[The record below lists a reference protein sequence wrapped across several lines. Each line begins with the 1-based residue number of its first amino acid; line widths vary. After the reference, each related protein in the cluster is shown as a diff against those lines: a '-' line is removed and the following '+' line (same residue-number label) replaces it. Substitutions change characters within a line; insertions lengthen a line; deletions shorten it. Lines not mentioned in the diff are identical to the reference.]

1 MSEKALKI
9 VKVVAILA
17 AVVLAS
23 VLFNYINGGSSLFNL
38 GSGQPS
44 TEVEATPSANGS
56 HEAYSKSSPTHNPA
70 DEGKSVDFT
79 VKTQTFGPDE
89 DVEFIWDEGQ
99 PGKGPS
105 GKAQS
110 SGQKS
115 SDSVSKANS
124 DDDIPDNWVLAEDQ
138 SVDGQTPK
146 LATNQGAKSSATQLN
161 QAKKKSVTPK
171 QASVKSSAMEA
182 AAEGKENDEPLNNKM
197 SDYELDIDYKALLKN
212 PQELGFKPTKE
223 LFANAYFRIRTS
235 FVQVVNDEQL
245 EKGVV
250 KEVGK
255 LVRAAGASVD
265 GLHKLDKN
273 KNVLTQILNLYGKNI
288 NKDLLTYSAIE
299 GMLYG
304 LGDPYSILMTPKE
317 YSSLKEQV
325 QAQGF
330 GGIGVYIEA
339 DKDDSNQVTVF
350 EPMEGAPAY
359 QAGIEAGDKI
369 LAINGTTTKGL
380 ALDVATKMIRGPV
393 GSKVILKIKR
403 PGVAEPFNVSVTRAN
418 IHVISCTSKMYGQ
431 VGYIRMRQF
440 GAETAQELAAELAKV
455 KSQGATSLILDLR
468 NNGGGFVQAAVG
480 VGSQF
485 IRRGGLIV
493 YTLDRAGSRSNLNS
507 EGDGKINMPMIVMIN
522 RFSASASEITAGA
535 MRDHKLAKLLGERS
549 FGKGSV
555 QQVFPFDDGSAM
567 KMTVARFYSPSGHV
581 IDHNGL
587 VPDITVK
594 MEPRFVGKKDKDIQ
608 LQKALQVLSGR

>member
-9 VKVVAILA
+9 VKIVAILA
-17 AVVLAS
+17 AVVLVS

-38 GSGQPS
+38 GTSQSVESENAPS
-44 TEVEATPSANGS
+44 TNSNN
-56 HEAYSKSSPTHNPA
+56 EAYSKSSQVKNSA

-89 DVEFIWDEGQ
+89 EVEFIWDEGQ
-99 PGKGPS
+99 PGNG
-105 GKAQS
+105 QS
-110 SGQKS
+110 SEKHSEG
-115 SDSVSKANS
+115 SVSKANQ

-138 SVDGQTPK
+138 SIDGSGNK
-146 LATNQGAKSSATQLN
+146 LATNHKSSASEQA
-161 QAKKKSVTPK
+161 QAKKKSVAK
-171 QASVKSSAMEA
+171 QANVKSSAMEA
-182 AAEGKENDEPLNNKM
+182 AAESKENDEPLNNKM

-212 PQELGFKPTKE
+212 PGELGFKPTKE

-273 KNVLTQILNLYGKNI
+273 KNVLTQILNLYGNKI
-288 NKDLLTYSAIE
+288 NKELLTYSAIE

-317 YSSLKEQV
+317 YGSLKEQV
-325 QAQGF
+325 QTQGF

-393 GSKVILKIKR
+393 GSKVVLKIKR
-403 PGVAEPFNVSVTRAN
+403 PGTAKPFNVSVTRAN
-418 IHVISCTSKMYGQ
+418 IHVVSCTSKMYGK

-440 GAETAQELAAELAKV
+440 GAETAQELASELAKV
-455 KSQGATSLILDLR
+455 KAQGATSLILDLR

-507 EGDGKINMPMIVMIN
+507 EGDGKVDMPMIVMIN

-555 QQVFPFDDGSAM
+555 QQIFPFDDGSAM

-594 MEPRFVGKKDKDIQ
+594 MEPRFVGKKDKDTQ

>member
-1 MSEKALKI
+1 MSEKALKALKI
-9 VKVVAILA
+9 VAILA
-17 AVVLAS
+17 AIVLIS
-23 VLFNYINGGSSLFNL
+23 VLFNYVSGGSGIFNL
-38 GSGQPS
+38 GD
-44 TEVEATPSANGS
+44 
-56 HEAYSKSSPTHNPA
+56 SPTSAPQESRRGMNAPESA
-70 DEGKSVDFT
+70 SVAPIDEQKQIKNEKQNNSAGFT
-79 VKTQTFGPDE
+79 VKTQTFEEGE
-89 DVEFIWDEGQ
+89 NVEFIWDEGHT
-99 PGKGPS
+99 PENNTTGKG
-105 GKAQS
+105 S
-110 SGQKS
+110 SE
-115 SDSVSKANS
+115 DTVSKVDS
-124 DDDIPDNWVLAEDQ
+124 EEIPDNWVLAEDQ
-138 SVDGQTPK
+138 SEDSEVAAAVAPKAVASVAHTPAK
-146 LATNQGAKSSATQLN
+146 KNFAEKSATKKTAALPKAKASSA
-161 QAKKKSVTPK
+161 AKDS
-171 QASVKSSAMEA
+171 
-182 AAEGKENDEPLNNKM
+182 DEPLNNKM
-197 SDYELDIDYKALLKN
+197 SDFELDIDYKSLLKN
-212 PQELGFKPTKE
+212 PSELGFTPTKE
-223 LFANAYFRIRTS
+223 LFANAYYRIRTS

-250 KEVGK
+250 KEVSK
-255 LVRAAGASVD
+255 LVKSAGLSAE
-265 GLHKLDKN
+265 GLNKLDKN
-273 KNVLTQILNLYGKNI
+273 KNVLTQILNLYDTKI

-325 QAQGF
+325 QTQGF
-330 GGIGVYIEA
+330 GGIGIYIEA

-359 QAGIEAGDKI
+359 KAGIEPGDKI
-369 LAINGTTTKGL
+369 LAINGTSTKGL

-393 GSKVILKIKR
+393 GSTVVLKIKR
-403 PGVAEPFNVSVTRAN
+403 PGTDKILNISVVRAN
-418 IHVISCTSKMYGQ
+418 IHVVSCTSKMYGKI
-431 VGYIRMRQF
+431 GYIRMRQF
-440 GAETAQELAAELAKV
+440 GADTAQELAAELNKV
-455 KSQGATSLILDLR
+455 RAQGASGLILDLR

-507 EGDGKINMPMIVMIN
+507 EGDGKVDMPMIVMIN

-555 QQVFPFDDGSAM
+555 QQIFPFDDGSAM

-587 VPDITVK
+587 TPDITVK

-608 LQKALQVLSGR
+608 LQKALQILSAR

>member
-9 VKVVAILA
+9 VKIVAILA

-23 VLFNYINGGSSLFNL
+23 VLFNYINGGSNLFNL
-38 GSGQPS
+38 GSGQS
-44 TEVEATPSANGS
+44 AESEAAPSAGS
-56 HEAYSKSSPTHNPA
+56 GNEAYSKSSPVQNSA

-89 DVEFIWDEGQ
+89 EVEFIWDEDQ
-99 PGKGPS
+99 PGKG
-105 GKAQS
+105 QS
-110 SGQKS
+110 SEKNS
-115 SDSVSKANS
+115 EDSISKANQ
-124 DDDIPDNWVLAEDQ
+124 DEEIPDNWVLAEDQ
-138 SVDGQTPK
+138 SIDGSGNK
-146 LATNQGAKSSATQLN
+146 NATAHKSSTSQQT
-161 QAKKKSVTPK
+161 QAKKKSVAAK
-171 QASVKSSAMEA
+171 QASVKSSAVEA
-182 AAEGKENDEPLNNKM
+182 AAESKENDEPLNNKM

-212 PQELGFKPTKE
+212 PGELGFKPTKE

-273 KNVLTQILNLYGKNI
+273 KNVLTQILNLYGNKI
-288 NKDLLTYSAIE
+288 NKELLTYSAIE

-317 YSSLKEQV
+317 YGSLKEQV
-325 QAQGF
+325 QTQGF

-369 LAINGTTTKGL
+369 LAINGTATKGL

-393 GSKVILKIKR
+393 GSKVVLKIKR
-403 PGVAEPFNVSVTRAN
+403 PGTAKPFNVSVTRAN
-418 IHVISCTSKMYGQ
+418 IHVVSCTSKMYGK

-440 GAETAQELAAELAKV
+440 GAETAQELASELAKV
-455 KSQGATSLILDLR
+455 KAQGATSLILDLR

-493 YTLDRAGSRSNLNS
+493 YTLDRAGNRSNLNS
-507 EGDGKINMPMIVMIN
+507 EGDGKVDMPMIVMIN

-555 QQVFPFDDGSAM
+555 QQIFPFDDGSAL

-594 MEPRFVGKKDKDIQ
+594 MEPRFVGKKDKDTH

>member
-9 VKVVAILA
+9 VKIVAILA

-23 VLFNYINGGSSLFNL
+23 VLFNYINGGNSLFNL
-38 GSGQPS
+38 GTNQSAESENVPS
-44 TEVEATPSANGS
+44 TNGNN
-56 HEAYSKSSPTHNPA
+56 EAYSKSSQVKSFA

-89 DVEFIWDEGQ
+89 EVEFIWDED
-99 PGKGPS
+99 
-105 GKAQS
+105 QS
-110 SGQKS
+110 SEKKS
-115 SDSVSKANS
+115 TGSVSKANQ

-138 SVDGQTPK
+138 SIDGSGSK
-146 LATNQGAKSSATQLN
+146 LAANHKYSASEQV
-161 QAKKKSVTPK
+161 QAKKKSTAR
-171 QASVKSSAMEA
+171 QASVKSSTMEA
-182 AAEGKENDEPLNNKM
+182 AAESKENDEPLNNKM

-212 PQELGFKPTKE
+212 PGELGFKPTKE

-273 KNVLTQILNLYGKNI
+273 KNVLTQILNLYGNKI
-288 NKDLLTYSAIE
+288 NKELLTYSAIE

-317 YSSLKEQV
+317 YDSLKEQV
-325 QAQGF
+325 QTQGF

-393 GSKVILKIKR
+393 GSKVVLKIKR
-403 PGVAEPFNVSVTRAN
+403 PGTAKPFNVSVTRAN
-418 IHVISCTSKMYGQ
+418 IHVVSCTSKMYGK

-440 GAETAQELAAELAKV
+440 GAETAQELASELAKV
-455 KSQGATSLILDLR
+455 KAQGATSLILDLR

-493 YTLDRAGSRSNLNS
+493 YTLDRSGNRSNLNS
-507 EGDGKINMPMIVMIN
+507 EGDGKVDMPMIVMIN

-555 QQVFPFDDGSAM
+555 QQIFPFDDGSAM

-594 MEPRFVGKKDKDIQ
+594 MEPRFVGKKDKDTQ

>member
-9 VKVVAILA
+9 VKIIAILA

-23 VLFNYINGGSSLFNL
+23 VLFNYFNGGSNLFNL
-38 GSGQPS
+38 GNGQSVESGTNPS
-44 TEVEATPSANGS
+44 TDGNSES
-56 HEAYSKSSPTHNPA
+56 YSKSSPIQNSV
-70 DEGKSVDFT
+70 DKGKSVDFT

-89 DVEFIWDEGQ
+89 EVEFIWDEDQ
-99 PGKGPS
+99 PGHK
-105 GKAQS
+105 QS
-110 SGQKS
+110 TEKKS
-115 SDSVSKANS
+115 EGTVSKVDA

-138 SVDGQTPK
+138 SIDGHDNKVAAVPK
-146 LATNQGAKSSATQLN
+146 SKSSASQ
-161 QAKKKSVTPK
+161 QSRAKKKSVAK
-171 QASVKSSAMEA
+171 QASVKSSAVKA
-182 AAEGKENDEPLNNKM
+182 AAEDKENDEPLNNKM
-197 SDYELDIDYKALLKN
+197 SDYELDIDYKTLLNN
-212 PQELGFKPTKE
+212 PGELGFRPTKE

-273 KNVLTQILNLYGKNI
+273 KNVLTQILNLYG
-288 NKDLLTYSAIE
+288 NKISTDLLTYSAIE

-317 YSSLKEQV
+317 YNSLKEQV
-325 QAQGF
+325 QTQGF

-339 DKDDSNQVTVF
+339 DKDDANQVTVF

-393 GSKVILKIKR
+393 GSKVVLKIKR
-403 PGVAEPFNVSVTRAN
+403 PGVAKPFEVSVTRSN
-418 IHVISCTSKMYGQ
+418 IHVVSCTSKMYGK

-440 GAETAQELAAELAKV
+440 GAETAQELASELAKV

-493 YTLDRAGSRSNLNS
+493 YTMDRAGNRSNLNS
-507 EGDGKINMPMIVMIN
+507 EGDGKVGMPMIVMIN

-555 QQVFPFDDGSAM
+555 QQIFPFDDGSAM

-587 VPDITVK
+587 VPDITIK
-594 MEPRFVGKKDKDIQ
+594 MEPRFVGKKDKDTQ

>member
-9 VKVVAILA
+9 VKIVAILA

-23 VLFNYINGGSSLFNL
+23 VLFNYINGGNSLFNL
-38 GSGQPS
+38 GSEQS
-44 TEVEATPSANGS
+44 TESEAVPSASSSN
-56 HEAYSKSSPTHNPA
+56 EAYSKSSSVQNSA
-70 DEGKSVDFT
+70 DEGKTVDFT

-89 DVEFIWDEGQ
+89 EVEFIWDEDQ
-99 PGKGPS
+99 PSKG
-105 GKAQS
+105 QS
-110 SGQKS
+110 SGKNS
-115 SDSVSKANS
+115 EGSISKANQ
-124 DDDIPDNWVLAEDQ
+124 DEDIPDNWVLAEDQ
-138 SVDGQTPK
+138 SIDGSGDKSAANHKHSTSQQT
-146 LATNQGAKSSATQLN
+146 
-161 QAKKKSVTPK
+161 QAKKKSVAAK
-171 QASVKSSAMEA
+171 QASVKSSAVEA
-182 AAEGKENDEPLNNKM
+182 AAESKENDEPLNNKM

-212 PQELGFKPTKE
+212 PAELGFKPTKE

-273 KNVLTQILNLYGKNI
+273 KNVLTQILNLYGNKI
-288 NKDLLTYSAIE
+288 NKELLTYSAIE

-325 QAQGF
+325 QTQGF

-359 QAGIEAGDKI
+359 QVGIEAGDKI

-393 GSKVILKIKR
+393 GSKVVLKIKR
-403 PGVAEPFNVSVTRAN
+403 PGIAKPFNVSVTRSN
-418 IHVISCTSKMYGQ
+418 IHVISCTSKMYGK

-440 GAETAQELAAELAKV
+440 GAETAQELASELAKV
-455 KSQGATSLILDLR
+455 KAKGATSLILDLR

-507 EGDGKINMPMIVMIN
+507 EGDGKVDMPMIVMIN

-535 MRDHKLAKLLGERS
+535 MRDHKLARLLGERS

-555 QQVFPFDDGSAM
+555 QQIFPFDDGSAM

-608 LQKALQVLSGR
+608 LQKALQILSANK

>member
-9 VKVVAILA
+9 VKIVAILA

-23 VLFNYINGGSSLFNL
+23 VLFNYINGGSNLFNL
-38 GSGQPS
+38 GSGQS
-44 TEVEATPSANGS
+44 AESEAAPSAGS
-56 HEAYSKSSPTHNPA
+56 GNEAYSKSSPVQNSA

-89 DVEFIWDEGQ
+89 EVEFIWDEDQ
-99 PGKGPS
+99 PGKG
-105 GKAQS
+105 QS
-110 SGQKS
+110 SEKNS
-115 SDSVSKANS
+115 EDSISKANQ
-124 DDDIPDNWVLAEDQ
+124 DEEIPDNWVLAEDQ
-138 SVDGQTPK
+138 SIDGSGNK
-146 LATNQGAKSSATQLN
+146 NATAHKSSTSQQT
-161 QAKKKSVTPK
+161 QAKKKSVAAK
-171 QASVKSSAMEA
+171 QASVKSSAVEA
-182 AAEGKENDEPLNNKM
+182 AAESKENDEPLNNKM

-212 PQELGFKPTKE
+212 PAELGFKPTKE

-273 KNVLTQILNLYGKNI
+273 KNVLTQILNLYGNKI
-288 NKDLLTYSAIE
+288 NKELLTYSAIE

-325 QAQGF
+325 QTQGF

-393 GSKVILKIKR
+393 GSKVVLKIKR
-403 PGVAEPFNVSVTRAN
+403 PGTAKPFNVSVTRAN
-418 IHVISCTSKMYGQ
+418 IHVISCTSKMYGK

-440 GAETAQELAAELAKV
+440 GAETAQELASELAKV
-455 KSQGATSLILDLR
+455 KAKGATSLILDLR

-507 EGDGKINMPMIVMIN
+507 EGDGKVDMPMIVMIN

-535 MRDHKLAKLLGERS
+535 MRDHKLARLLGERS

-555 QQVFPFDDGSAM
+555 QQIFPFDDGSAM

-608 LQKALQVLSGR
+608 LQKALQILSANK

>member
-9 VKVVAILA
+9 VKIVAILA

-23 VLFNYINGGSSLFNL
+23 VLFNYINGGNSLFNL
-38 GSGQPS
+38 GTNQSAESENVPS
-44 TEVEATPSANGS
+44 TNGNN
-56 HEAYSKSSPTHNPA
+56 EAYSKSSQVKSSA

-89 DVEFIWDEGQ
+89 EVEFIWDED
-99 PGKGPS
+99 
-105 GKAQS
+105 QS
-110 SGQKS
+110 SGKKS
-115 SDSVSKANS
+115 TGSVSKANQ

-138 SVDGQTPK
+138 SIDGSGSK
-146 LATNQGAKSSATQLN
+146 LAANHKSSASEQV
-161 QAKKKSVTPK
+161 QAKKKSTAR
-171 QASVKSSAMEA
+171 QASVKSSTMEA
-182 AAEGKENDEPLNNKM
+182 AAESKENDEPLNNKM

-212 PQELGFKPTKE
+212 PGELGFKPTKE

-273 KNVLTQILNLYGKNI
+273 KNVLTQILNLYGNKI
-288 NKDLLTYSAIE
+288 NKELLTYSAIE

-317 YSSLKEQV
+317 YGSLKEQV
-325 QAQGF
+325 QTQGF

-393 GSKVILKIKR
+393 GSKVVLKIKR
-403 PGVAEPFNVSVTRAN
+403 PGTAKPFNVSVIRAN
-418 IHVISCTSKMYGQ
+418 IHVVSCTSKMYGK

-440 GAETAQELAAELAKV
+440 GAETAQELASELAKV
-455 KSQGATSLILDLR
+455 KAQGATSLILDLR

-493 YTLDRAGSRSNLNS
+493 YTLDRSGNRSNLNS
-507 EGDGKINMPMIVMIN
+507 EGDGKVDMPMIVMIN

-555 QQVFPFDDGSAM
+555 QQIFPFDDGSAM

-587 VPDITVK
+587 VPDITIK
-594 MEPRFVGKKDKDIQ
+594 MEPRFVGKKDKDTQ

>member
-9 VKVVAILA
+9 VKIVAILA

-23 VLFNYINGGSSLFNL
+23 VLFNYINGGSNLFNL
-38 GSGQPS
+38 GSGQS
-44 TEVEATPSANGS
+44 AESEAAPSAGS
-56 HEAYSKSSPTHNPA
+56 GNEAYSKSSPVQNSA

-89 DVEFIWDEGQ
+89 EVEFIWDEDQ
-99 PGKGPS
+99 PGKG
-105 GKAQS
+105 QS
-110 SGQKS
+110 SEKNS
-115 SDSVSKANS
+115 EDSISKANQ
-124 DDDIPDNWVLAEDQ
+124 DEEIPDNWVLAEDQ
-138 SVDGQTPK
+138 SIDGSGNK
-146 LATNQGAKSSATQLN
+146 NATAHKSSTSQQT
-161 QAKKKSVTPK
+161 QAKKKSVAAK
-171 QASVKSSAMEA
+171 QASVKSSAVEA
-182 AAEGKENDEPLNNKM
+182 AAESKENDEPLNNKM

-212 PQELGFKPTKE
+212 PAELGFKPTKE

-273 KNVLTQILNLYGKNI
+273 KNVLTQILNLYGNKI
-288 NKDLLTYSAIE
+288 NKELLTYSAIE

-325 QAQGF
+325 QTQGF

-393 GSKVILKIKR
+393 GSKVVLKIKR
-403 PGVAEPFNVSVTRAN
+403 PGTAKPFNVSVTRAN
-418 IHVISCTSKMYGQ
+418 IHVISCTSKMYGK

-440 GAETAQELAAELAKV
+440 GAETAQELASELAKV
-455 KSQGATSLILDLR
+455 KAKGATSLILDLR

-507 EGDGKINMPMIVMIN
+507 EGDGRVDMPMIVMIN
-522 RFSASASEITAGA
+522 RFSASASEITSGA
-535 MRDHKLAKLLGERS
+535 MRDHKLARLLGERS

-555 QQVFPFDDGSAM
+555 QQIFPFDDGSAM

-608 LQKALQVLSGR
+608 LQKALQILSANK

>member
-9 VKVVAILA
+9 VKIVAILA

-23 VLFNYINGGSSLFNL
+23 VLFNYINGGSNLFNS
-38 GSGQPS
+38 GSGQS
-44 TEVEATPSANGS
+44 AESEVAPSADSGN
-56 HEAYSKSSPTHNPA
+56 EAYSKSSPVQNSA

-89 DVEFIWDEGQ
+89 EVEFIWDEDQ
-99 PGKGPS
+99 PGKG
-105 GKAQS
+105 QS
-110 SGQKS
+110 SEKNS
-115 SDSVSKANS
+115 EDSISKANQ
-124 DDDIPDNWVLAEDQ
+124 DEDIPDNWVLAEDQ
-138 SVDGQTPK
+138 SIDGSDNK
-146 LATNQGAKSSATQLN
+146 NATAHKSSTSQQT
-161 QAKKKSVTPK
+161 QAKKKSVAAK
-171 QASVKSSAMEA
+171 QASVKSSAVEA
-182 AAEGKENDEPLNNKM
+182 AAESKENDEPLNNKM

-212 PQELGFKPTKE
+212 PAELGFKPTKE

-273 KNVLTQILNLYGKNI
+273 KNVLTQILNLYGNKI
-288 NKDLLTYSAIE
+288 NKELLTYSAIE

-325 QAQGF
+325 QTQGF

-369 LAINGTTTKGL
+369 LAINGTATKGL

-393 GSKVILKIKR
+393 GSKVVLKIKR
-403 PGVAEPFNVSVTRAN
+403 PGIAKPFNVSVTRSN
-418 IHVISCTSKMYGQ
+418 IHVISCTSKMYGK

-440 GAETAQELAAELAKV
+440 GAETAQELASELAKV
-455 KSQGATSLILDLR
+455 KAKGATSLILDLR

-507 EGDGKINMPMIVMIN
+507 EGDGKVDMPMIVMIN

-535 MRDHKLAKLLGERS
+535 MRDHKLARLLGERS

-555 QQVFPFDDGSAM
+555 QQIFPFDDGSAM

-608 LQKALQVLSGR
+608 LQKALQVLSANK

>member
-9 VKVVAILA
+9 VKIVAILA

-23 VLFNYINGGSSLFNL
+23 VLFNYINGGSNLFNL
-38 GSGQPS
+38 GSGQS
-44 TEVEATPSANGS
+44 AESEAAPSAGS
-56 HEAYSKSSPTHNPA
+56 GNEAYSKSSPVQNSA

-89 DVEFIWDEGQ
+89 EVEFIWDEDQ
-99 PGKGPS
+99 PGKG
-105 GKAQS
+105 QS
-110 SGQKS
+110 SEKNS
-115 SDSVSKANS
+115 EDSISKANQ
-124 DDDIPDNWVLAEDQ
+124 DEEIPDNWVLAEDQ
-138 SVDGQTPK
+138 SIDGSGNK
-146 LATNQGAKSSATQLN
+146 NATAHKSSTSQQT
-161 QAKKKSVTPK
+161 QAKKKSVAAK
-171 QASVKSSAMEA
+171 QASVKSSAVEA
-182 AAEGKENDEPLNNKM
+182 AAESKENDEPLNNKM

-212 PQELGFKPTKE
+212 PGELGFKPTKE

-273 KNVLTQILNLYGKNI
+273 KNVLTQILNLYGHKI
-288 NKDLLTYSAIE
+288 NKELLTYSAIE

-317 YSSLKEQV
+317 YGSLKEQV
-325 QAQGF
+325 QTQGF

-369 LAINGTTTKGL
+369 LAINGTATKGL

-393 GSKVILKIKR
+393 GSKVVLKIKR
-403 PGVAEPFNVSVTRAN
+403 PGTAKPFNVSVTRAN
-418 IHVISCTSKMYGQ
+418 IHVVSCTSKMYGK

-440 GAETAQELAAELAKV
+440 GAETAQELASELAKV
-455 KSQGATSLILDLR
+455 KAQGATSLILDLR

-493 YTLDRAGSRSNLNS
+493 YTLDRAGNRSNLNS
-507 EGDGKINMPMIVMIN
+507 EGDGKVDMPMIVMIN

-555 QQVFPFDDGSAM
+555 QQIFPFDDGSAL

-594 MEPRFVGKKDKDIQ
+594 MEPRFVGKKDKDTQ